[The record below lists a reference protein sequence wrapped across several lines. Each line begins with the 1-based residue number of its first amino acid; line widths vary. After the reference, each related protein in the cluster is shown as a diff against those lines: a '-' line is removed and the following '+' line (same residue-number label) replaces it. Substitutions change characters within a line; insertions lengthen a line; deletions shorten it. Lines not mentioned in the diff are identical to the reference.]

1 MTVKND
7 CMGKDTFYFTH
18 DYNSRQDE
26 KIKQLIRQYGLLGY
40 GIFWAI
46 VEDLYNNAN
55 ALRTDYKGI
64 AYDLH
69 SDEITIKSIINDF
82 GLFIID
88 DGYFGSLSIE
98 RRLNERLEKSK
109 KARDSALC
117 RWNKVKANANAMQTQ
132 CEGNARKES
141 KGNKEKEREYSSN
154 NAHARD
160 FEKIGLEVR
169 KAYADLPIE
178 FTSRYTENFYKSWLS
193 INSYLDENCKFLR
206 MWENQLTVSEYKKI
220 FDRAE
225 KKEFSI
231 LQAKQALTELDAS
244 RHAKDKYNS
253 VFHGFNTFIRTI
265 LKNV

>member
-1 MTVKND
+1 MA
-7 CMGKDTFYFTH
+7 KDTFYFTH

-26 KIKQLIRQYGLLGY
+26 KIRQLIRQYGLLGY

-88 DGYFGSLSIE
+88 DGNFGSLSIE

-109 KARDSALC
+109 KARYSANC
-117 RWNKVKANANAMQTQ
+117 RWNKVKDDANAMQTQ

-141 KGNKEKEREYSSN
+141 KGNKGNKVESSSN
-154 NAHARD
+154 NAPAQD

-169 KAYADLPIE
+169 KSYQDLPEE
-178 FTSRYTENFYKSWLS
+178 FTSRYSENFYKSWLS
-193 INSYLDENCKFLR
+193 INNYLDENCKFLR
-206 MWENQLTVSEYKKI
+206 MWDNQLTVSEYKKI

-244 RHAKDKYNS
+244 RQAKDKYNS

-265 LKNV
+265 LRNV

>member
-1 MTVKND
+1 
-7 CMGKDTFYFTH
+7 MGKDTFYFTH

-141 KGNKEKEREYSSN
+141 KENKNKVEYSSN
-154 NAHARD
+154 NTHAQD
-160 FEKIGLEVR
+160 FERIGLDIR
-169 KAYADLPIE
+169 KAYSDLPIE
-178 FTSRYTENFYKSWLS
+178 FTSRYTENFYISWLS

-206 MWENQLTVSEYKKI
+206 MWENQLTISEYKKI

-244 RHAKDKYNS
+244 RQAKDKYNS
-253 VFHGFNTFIRTI
+253 VYHGFNTFIRTI
-265 LKNV
+265 LRNA